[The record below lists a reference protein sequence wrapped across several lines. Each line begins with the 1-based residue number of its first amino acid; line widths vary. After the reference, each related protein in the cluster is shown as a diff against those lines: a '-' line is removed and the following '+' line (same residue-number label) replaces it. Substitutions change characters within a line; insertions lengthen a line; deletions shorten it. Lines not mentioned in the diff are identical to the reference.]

1 METTEQTQQTDKQK
15 SAAIWLSIDIEAN
28 FKLYSYRIISHDQ
41 FIARTNEL
49 VKLYQKATKDVKTKT
64 ETVNDF

>member
-1 METTEQTQQTDKQK
+1 METTEQTQQTDRQK

-49 VKLYQKATKDVKTKT
+49 VKLYQKALKDVKTKI
-64 ETVNDF
+64 